1 MQRTGTLVTAVTLV
15 IAAAQVEGAAP
26 DWPNFRGP
34 NHDGISTETGL
45 KTKWTAPMPLVWER
59 DVGSGFSSFACVSGR
74 VYTCGTKGRQQTI
87 LCTDAR
93 TGEVVWQTPF
103 EPAVRE
109 PQGGDGPRATP
120 TVSDGRVYVLGGHGK
135 LVCLDAET
143 GSEAWSVQFS
153 NRPTWYYSGSVL
165 IEGDLAIVSAGGPDG
180 ALVAFDKATG
190 QRRWTCGDEPVGYA
204 TPYPFTLD
212 GTRYVV
218 GFMGDSAIVAE
229 AATGREVLRHSW
241 KTSYNVNAA
250 SPIFHDGHL
259 FLSSGYGHGSVLLK
273 LAKNG
278 DVLKAT
284 KAWEEDTLLG
294 KFQSAILFQDHLYAC
309 DERGIACVDFMTGK
323 SKWRERR
330 IDGENMINGTI
341 VLADGHLFVLSERGS
356 LLIGQA
362 SPDGF
367 TPSSKAEI
375 LRGRC
380 WTVPVIYDG
389 HLYAR
394 DLERVVCFNL
404 KP

>member
-1 MQRTGTLVTAVTLV
+1 MRFVRTLVVGVVLSMVAGRAL
-15 IAAAQVEGAAP
+15 GAAP

-34 NHDGISTETGL
+34 NHDGISAETGF
-45 KTKWTAPMPLVWER
+45 KTAWTEPMPLVWER
-59 DVGSGFSSFACVSGR
+59 NVGSGFSSFACVAGR
-74 VYTCGTKGRQQTI
+74 VYTCGTDGRRQVV
-87 LCTDAR
+87 LCMDAK
-93 TGEVVWQTPF
+93 TGDVAWTTPL

-120 TVSDGRVYVLGGHGK
+120 TVSDGRVYMLGGHGK
-135 LVCLDAET
+135 LLCLDADT
-143 GSEAWSVQFS
+143 GSEVWSVQFN

-165 IEGDLAIVSAGGPDG
+165 IEGDLAIASAGGPDG

-190 QRRWTCGDEPVGYA
+190 QRRWKCGDEPVGYA

-229 AATGREVLRHSW
+229 AATGREVLRHPW

-250 SPIFHDGHL
+250 APIFHDGHL
-259 FLSSGYGHGSVLLK
+259 LLSSGYGHGSVLLK
-273 LAKNG
+273 LAKSG
-278 DVLKAT
+278 DVLKPT
-284 KAWEEDTLLG
+284 KVWEDDTLLG
-294 KFQSAILFQDHLYAC
+294 KFQSAVLHDGHLYAC
-309 DERGIACVDFMTGK
+309 DEKGITCVELMTGK
-323 SKWRERR
+323 AKWRERR
-330 IDGENMINGTI
+330 VSGDTMVNGT
-341 VLADGHLFVLSERGS
+341 VLLADGHLFVLAERGT
-356 LLIGQA
+356 LFIGK
-362 SPDGF
+362 PGPEGF
-367 TPSSKAEI
+367 TPLTKADI